1 MEPDRVN
8 EVKVRFVSTAERCEC
23 CEDLALNL
31 RGWELQARFE
41 EVRPVLLDFQDYA
54 TLRALCNPNCTT
66 SKGNIAF
73 YKLKING

>member
-1 MEPDRVN
+1 VEPDRVN
-8 EVKVRFVSTAERCEC
+8 EVKVRFVSTAER
-23 CEDLALNL
+23 DLALNL

-54 TLRALCNPNCTT
+54 TLWALCNPNCTT

-73 YKLKING
+73 YKF